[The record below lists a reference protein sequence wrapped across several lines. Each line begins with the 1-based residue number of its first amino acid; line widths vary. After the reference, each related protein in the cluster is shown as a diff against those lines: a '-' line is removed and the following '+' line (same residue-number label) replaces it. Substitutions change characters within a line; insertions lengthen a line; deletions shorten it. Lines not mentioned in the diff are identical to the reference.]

1 LVNHFLENAMPIKF
15 LSIGLVSYLLTLG
28 APAIALGNFSQD
40 IRSELNWLPSFSGG
54 VLCILLLLVG
64 VLSAFVL
71 ASLAVSFEKVSFVAC
86 LLPAAPFIF
95 IGIVASL
102 IGSVTGWTVLLAWA
116 WTGALV
122 LGSLLL
128 LYGFVLWGSGS

>member
-1 LVNHFLENAMPIKF
+1 MSIKF
-15 LSIGLVSYLLTLG
+15 LSVGLISYLLTLG
-28 APAIALGNFSQD
+28 APAISLGNLSQGD
-40 IRSELNWLPSFSGG
+40 RSELSWLSTLSGG
-54 VLCILLLLVG
+54 VLFFLLLFV
-64 VLSAFVL
+64 SAFSVL
-71 ASLAVSFEKVSFVAC
+71 ALGQIAINFEKAGFVAC
-86 LLPAAPFIF
+86 LLPAASFIF

-102 IGSVTGWTVLLAWA
+102 IGSVTGWTVLLAWT